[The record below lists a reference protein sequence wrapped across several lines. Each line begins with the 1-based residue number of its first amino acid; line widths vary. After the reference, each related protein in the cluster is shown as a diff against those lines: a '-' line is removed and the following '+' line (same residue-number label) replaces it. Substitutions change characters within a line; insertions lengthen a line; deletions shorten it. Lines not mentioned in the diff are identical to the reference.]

1 MSDYLFIHRMAMI
14 ADYYY
19 PPGGVKYENQWQHLH
34 KPFIHEIIPKMKPN
48 SIIFADTL
56 WLDRFE
62 IFNDIKVPFILITAE
77 ADVTIP
83 YNNYSKQIESC
94 YSLLNNPLL
103 IKWFSINVDYS
114 HPKLIP
120 IPIGLPKHIPY
131 IVHKINEQP
140 YMGWVINFQINQ
152 VSQFISTKNKTV
164 KQCTNFCNKDKKHL
178 LYTRMTV
185 ENSDNCFHDK
195 EGIRRHALTILKD
208 KFDMSQS
215 GSLVK
220 WEDYIEEL
228 MEYKFCLSLPG
239 KGMDCYRTWEALTLG
254 VIPIVLRTK
263 YMDSIYEDLPV
274 LILDNLEILSED
286 YLNEQFEIIISQNKK
301 YNYNKLTSSYWMDLI
316 L

>member
-1 MSDYLFIHRMAMI
+1 MSDYYFIHQIAMI

-19 PPGGVKYENQWQHLH
+19 PPGGVKYDNQWQHLN
-34 KPFIHEIIPKMKPN
+34 KPFIHEIIPTMKPN

-62 IFNDIKVPFILITAE
+62 IFNDIQVPFILITAE

-83 YNNYSKQIESC
+83 YNNYSKQIQCC
-94 YSLLNNPLL
+94 YSVLNNPLL
-103 IKWFSINVDYS
+103 VKWFSINVDYS

-131 IVHKINEQP
+131 IVNKINEP
-140 YMGWVINFQINQ
+140 AYMGWVINFQINQ
-152 VSQFISTKNKTV
+152 VSKFIATKNKTIR
-164 KQCTNFCNKDKKHL
+164 DKKHLL

-185 ENSDNCFHDK
+185 QNSDYCFHDK
-195 EGIRRHALTILKD
+195 EGIRRKALKILED

-215 GSLVK
+215 QSLVN

-228 MEYKFCLSLPG
+228 MDYKFCLSLPG

-254 VIPIVLRTK
+254 VIPIVLKTK
-263 YMDSIYEDLPV
+263 HMDSIYEDLPV
-274 LILDNLEILSED
+274 LIVDNLEILTED
-286 YLNEQFEIIISQNKK
+286 YLNKQYEIIMNKK
-301 YNYNKLTSSYWMDLI
+301 YNYNKLTSSYWIDII
-316 L
+316 LGYT